1 MVHPYNLPIMF
12 YIKSTLVIEMIRL
25 VSLFF
30 LLLILLPGVNAQPGD
45 HSGKLV
51 TDAHGAIIRGDL
63 SQKQIALVFTG
74 DEFAD
79 GAEIIINTLSKHHVK
94 SSFFLTGNFYSNP
107 AFKLIIQNLKRNGHY
122 LGPHSDK
129 HLLYAD
135 WTKRDSLLVTKE
147 EFTRDLLANYK
158 RMKKFGVKKTA
169 AKFFIPPYEWYN
181 KTISQW
187 TKELDLQ
194 LVNFSPGTR
203 STTDYTYPEMEDR
216 YRSSDEIYQSIIS
229 FESKDAHGLNGFILL
244 IHIGTDPRRTD
255 KFYNKLDGLLNKLK
269 SKGYSF
275 VRIDQLLN

>member
-1 MVHPYNLPIMF
+1 MGRLLP
-12 YIKSTLVIEMIRL
+12 
-25 VSLFF
+25 LFF
-30 LLLILLPGVNAQPGD
+30 LSLVILLGVNAQPGN

-51 TDAHGAIIRGDL
+51 TDIHGAIIRGDL

-79 GAEIIINTLSKHHVK
+79 GAETILSILSKHRVK

-107 AFKLIIQNLKRNGHY
+107 AFQSIIQNLKKEGHY

-135 WTKRDSLLVTKE
+135 WTKRDSLLVTKD

-158 RMKKFGVKKTA
+158 RMKKFGIKKTD

-203 STTDYTYPEMEDR
+203 STADYTYPEMGDR
-216 YRSSDEIYQSIIS
+216 YRPSDEIYQSIIS
-229 FESKDAHGLNGFILL
+229 CESKDAHGLNGFILL

-255 KFYNKLDGLLNKLK
+255 KLYNKLNDLLNELE
-269 SKGYSF
+269 SKGYRF